1 MTIFNSAVWFQRSQ
15 FFKLRPGTPATT
27 SRTAARLTSEAS
39 SAWALHQFKP
49 KSTSLYGSAGKRTP
63 EQLAAAV
70 ALAERVIANID
81 HDTTIVA
88 YTDGAAQGNP
98 GPAGAG
104 AIITYPGWGPEAS
117 AHHTE
122 ELSVGVGA
130 ATNNFGEL
138 WAIGMV
144 LNDVARKVRGG
155 YASPATG
162 VILTDSSYV
171 CGCLAD
177 GWEAKGP
184 NAPLV
189 QALLTLLRDSPTRWD
204 ITWIPGHAG
213 VLGNEAADGAA
224 TRGARA
230 SRGGRGLSDLD
241 LRIQNCSFI
250 T

>member
-1 MTIFNSAVWFQRSQ
+1 M
-15 FFKLRPGTPATT
+15 
-27 SRTAARLTSEAS
+27 
-39 SAWALHQFKP
+39 
-49 KSTSLYGSAGKRTP
+49 
-63 EQLAAAV
+63 
-70 ALAERVIANID
+70 ALADRIIRDTD

-104 AIITYPGWGPEAS
+104 AIITYPGLGPGAFTR
-117 AHHTE
+117 HTE
-122 ELSVGVGA
+122 ELSIGVGTG
-130 ATNNFGEL
+130 TNNFGEL

-144 LNDVARKVRGG
+144 LNDVARKAQSG
-155 YASPATG
+155 YALPARG

-171 CGCLAD
+171 RGCLVG

-184 NAPLV
+184 NGPLV
-189 QALLTLLRDSPTRWD
+189 HTLLALLRDSPTHWD

-213 VLGNEAADGAA
+213 VPGNEAADAAA

-230 SRGGRGLSDLD
+230 SRAGRGLLDLD
-241 LRIQNCSFI
+241 LRITNRRFL